1 MEKENNHTLLER
13 LAELWQGLNITL
25 NIVNDEELKHFPVGP
40 FIAIS
45 RHVLGDLDYLLMLQ
59 TLQTSGR
66 ATKVVTYGETAYS
79 HQFSDELVELK
90 DKKARKIFY
99 KLLDKRHKLNK
110 HLDTGGAIGVFPATE
125 DDESTEGRTFDKIW
139 EPAVIKLIRDLQL
152 PVVPISFQAAEP
164 KLLKQLKAHL
174 KNPEENKAP
183 DKELVINVRIGVN
196 ITLQEIAAFGR
207 LARLSRFLRARTLAL
222 GTPID
227 VKQFY
232 FPGNIMVD
240 ATQQIAPPI
249 DIELIRKEIANIRE
263 SNLLFGQAEF
273 EVLTARASQIPN
285 TLLEIGRLREITF
298 RTVDEGSNKPRDI
311 DEFDLYYEQL
321 IIWDKE
327 AGQLVGGYRFGRG
340 DFIYKSY
347 GVKGFYIASLFKFDK
362 PFYPML
368 KESAELGR
376 AYIVPEYQRKRLPL
390 FLLWRGILA
399 FLLKNPQYK
408 YLIGPLS
415 ISKMYSDISKQLI
428 IEFIKK
434 HYYNH
439 QLAQYVKPRKAY
451 KVKIKDIDT
460 DILIENFE
468 GQIQKLDNFIE
479 DIEPFHLRIPVLM
492 KKYIKQN
499 ARIICFNVDPKFS
512 DTLDGLM
519 ILDLSE
525 LPPETIENLKI
536 E

>member
-1 MEKENNHTLLER
+1 MEKANQPASDALHV
-13 LAELWQGLNITL
+13 LWKGLNVT
-25 NIVNDEELKHFPVGP
+25 VNLVKEEELRNFPKGP

-45 RHVLGDLDYLLMLQ
+45 RHIAGDLDYLFMLHVLGL
-59 TLQTSGR
+59 TGR
-66 ATKVVTYGETAYS
+66 VGKVVTYGQAL
-79 HQFSDELVELK
+79 FADRFADELVELE
-90 DKKARKIFY
+90 DRKVRKVFY

-110 HLDTGGAIGVFPATE
+110 HLDNGGAIGVFPARE
-125 DDESTEGRTFDKIW
+125 GDLSNEGRIFDKVW

-152 PVVPISFQAAEP
+152 PVVPISFQPAEP
-164 KLLKQLKAHL
+164 KVLKQLKAHIES
-174 KNPEENKAP
+174 PTEHKAP
-183 DKELVINVRIGVN
+183 EKEILINVRIGAA

-232 FPGNIMVD
+232 FPAIRKLD
-240 ATQQIAPPI
+240 ATQQIAPAV
-249 DIELIRKEIANIRE
+249 DMELIRKEIASIRE
-263 SNLLFGQAEF
+263 QQLLFTQAEF

-298 RTVDEGSNKPRDI
+298 REVDEGSNKPRDI

-327 AGQLVGGYRFGRG
+327 AGQLVGGYRIGRG
-340 DFIYKSY
+340 DFIYRSY
-347 GVKGFYIASLFKFDK
+347 GVKGFYISSLFKFSK
-362 PFYPML
+362 PFYPIL
-368 KESAELGR
+368 QQSAELGR
-376 AYIVPEYQRKRLPL
+376 AYIIPEYQRKRLPL
-390 FLLWRGILA
+390 FLLWRGILV
-399 FLLKNPQYK
+399 FLLQNPQFK

-434 HYYNH
+434 HYFH
-439 QLAQYVKPRKAY
+439 PELAQHVKPRKAY

-468 GQIQKLDNFIE
+468 GEIQKLDNFIE
-479 DIEPFHLRIPVLM
+479 DIEPFQLRIPVLM

-519 ILDLSE
+519 LLDIAE
-525 LPPETIENLKI
+525 LPPETIEALKK

>member
-1 MEKENNHTLLER
+1 MEKNNTKASTDILNQLWS
-13 LAELWQGLNITL
+13 ELGINITL
-25 NIVNDEELKHFPVGP
+25 VNDEEAKHFPNGP

-45 RHVLGDLDYLLMLQ
+45 RHLVGDLDYLLMLEA
-59 TLQTSGR
+59 LKHINR
-66 ATKVVTYGETAYS
+66 ASVVVTYGETEYFDIIGDAI
-79 HQFSDELVELK
+79 VELK
-90 DKKARKIFY
+90 ERKARKVFY
-99 KLLDKRHKLNK
+99 KLLDKKHKLNK
-110 HLDTGGAIGVFPATE
+110 HLDSGGAIGVFPAIE
-125 DDESTEGRTFDKIW
+125 NDENEGRTFDKVW

-152 PVVPISFQAAEP
+152 PVVPISFQASDN
-164 KLLKQLKAHL
+164 KVLKQLKNHL
-174 KNPEENKAP
+174 NNNPDGKGFA
-183 DKELVINVRIGVN
+183 KELTISVRIGAP
-196 ITLQEIAAFGR
+196 ITLPEIAAFGR
-207 LARLSRFLRARTLAL
+207 LSRLSRFLRARTNAL

-232 FPGNIMVD
+232 FPSDIKLD
-240 ATQQIAPPI
+240 AAQQIAQPI
-249 DIELIRKEIANIRE
+249 DIELIRREIGSIRE
-263 SNLLFGQAEF
+263 SNLLFTQAEF
-273 EVLTARASQIPN
+273 EVITARASQIPN

-298 RTVDEGSNKPRDI
+298 RAVDEGSNKPRDI
-311 DEFDLYYEQL
+311 DEYDLYYEQL

-327 AGQLVGGYRFGRG
+327 AGQLVGGYRIGRG
-340 DFIYKSY
+340 DLIYGSY

-362 PFYPML
+362 AFAPIL
-368 KESAELGR
+368 KQSIELGR
-376 AYIVPEYQRKRLPL
+376 AYVVPEYQRKRLPL

-399 FLLKNPQYK
+399 FLLKNPQFK
-408 YLIGPLS
+408 YLMGPLS

-428 IEFIKK
+428 IEFVKK

-439 QLAQYVKPRKAY
+439 ELAKLVKPRRAY

-468 GQIQKLDNFIE
+468 GEIQKLDNFIE

-519 ILDLSE
+519 LLDIAE
-525 LPPETIENLKI
+525 LPPETIDALKV

>member
-1 MEKENNHTLLER
+1 VPEN
-13 LAELWQGLNITL
+13 
-25 NIVNDEELKHFPVGP
+25 PV
-40 FIAIS
+40 
-45 RHVLGDLDYLLMLQ
+45 
-59 TLQTSGR
+59 
-66 ATKVVTYGETAYS
+66 
-79 HQFSDELVELK
+79 
-90 DKKARKIFY
+90 
-99 KLLDKRHKLNK
+99 
-110 HLDTGGAIGVFPATE
+110 
-125 DDESTEGRTFDKIW
+125 
-139 EPAVIKLIRDLQL
+139 
-152 PVVPISFQAAEP
+152 
-164 KLLKQLKAHL
+164 
-174 KNPEENKAP
+174 
-183 DKELVINVRIGVN
+183 VINVRIGTPISV
-196 ITLQEIAAFGR
+196 LEIAAFGR

-232 FPGNIMVD
+232 FPTNLKLD
-240 ATQQIAPPI
+240 ATQQIAAPV
-249 DIELIRKEIANIRE
+249 DIKLIRKEIDNIRQQ
-263 SNLLFGQAEF
+263 NLLFTQAEF

-298 RTVDEGSNKPRDI
+298 REVDEGSNKPRDI
-311 DEFDLYYEQL
+311 DEYDLYYEQL

-327 AGQLVGGYRFGRG
+327 AGQLVGGYRIGRG
-340 DFIYKSY
+340 DFIYRSY
-347 GVKGFYIASLFKFDK
+347 GVKGFYIASLFKFEK
-362 PFYPML
+362 PFHPIL

-399 FLLKNPQYK
+399 FLLQNPQYK
-408 YLIGPLS
+408 YLLGPLS

-428 IEFIKK
+428 IEFVKK

-439 QLAQYVKPRKAY
+439 ELAPLVKPRKAY

-468 GQIQKLDNFIE
+468 GEIQKLDNFIE
-479 DIEPFHLRIPVLM
+479 DIEPFQLRIPVLM

-519 ILDLSE
+519 LLDIAE
-525 LPPETIENLKI
+525 LPPETIEALKI
-536 E
+536 A

>member
-1 MEKENNHTLLER
+1 MEESKYNSTPDK
-13 LAELWQGLNITL
+13 LAAIWSEIGVSLNVI
-25 NIVNDEELKHFPVGP
+25 NDEELKHFPLSP

-45 RHVLGDLDYLLMLQ
+45 RHLIGDLDYLLMLQ
-59 TLQTSGR
+59 ILQTSGR
-66 ATKVVTYGETAYS
+66 ASKVVTYGETN
-79 HQFSDELVELK
+79 FSQQLGNDLVELK
-90 DKKARKIFY
+90 DRKARKEFY
-99 KLLDKRHKLNK
+99 KLLDKKHKLNK
-110 HLDTGGAIGVFPATE
+110 HLDAGGAIGVFPAIE
-125 DDESTEGRTFDKIW
+125 NEELTEGRTFDKIW

-152 PVVPISFQAAEP
+152 PVVPISFQAADL
-164 KLLKQLKAHL
+164 KILKQLKAHL
-174 KNPEENKAP
+174 SNPLENKAP
-183 DKELVINVRIGVN
+183 EKELIINVRIGTP
-196 ITLQEIAAFGR
+196 ISLQEIASFGR

-232 FPGNIMVD
+232 FPGSIKLD
-240 ATQQIAPPI
+240 ATQQIAPAI
-249 DIELIRKEIANIRE
+249 DNELISNEIAHVRE
-263 SNLLFGQAEF
+263 SNLLFTQAEF

-311 DEFDLYYEQL
+311 DEYDLYYEQL
-321 IIWDKE
+321 IIWDKV
-327 AGQLVGGYRFGRG
+327 ANKLVGGYRIGRG
-340 DFIYKSY
+340 DFIYQSY
-347 GVKGFYIASLFKFDK
+347 SAKGFYIASLFKFEK
-362 PFYPML
+362 PFHPIL
-368 KESAELGR
+368 EQSAELGR

-390 FLLWRGILA
+390 FLLWRGIMA
-399 FLLKNPQYK
+399 FLLKNPQFK

-428 IEFIKK
+428 IEFVKK

-439 QLAQYVKPRKAY
+439 ELAQHVKPRKAY
-451 KVKIKDIDT
+451 KVKIKNIDT

-468 GQIQKLDNFIE
+468 GEIQKLDNFIE
-479 DIEPFHLRIPVLM
+479 DIEPFHLRMPVLM

-499 ARIICFNVDPKFS
+499 ARIVCFNVDPKFS

-519 ILDLSE
+519 ILDIAE
-525 LPPETIENLKI
+525 LPSETLENLKT

>member
-1 MEKENNHTLLER
+1 MEMEHSPALLES
-13 LAELWQGLNITL
+13 LNQYWAALNIK
-25 NIVNDEELKHFPVGP
+25 VNLLKEEELKNFPKGP

-45 RHVLGDLDYLLMLQ
+45 RHIAGDLDYLFMLHALSL
-59 TLQTSGR
+59 TGR
-66 ATKVVTYGETAYS
+66 ESKVVTYGETPFTE
-79 HQFSDELVELK
+79 QFGNSLVELE
-90 DKKARKIFY
+90 DRKVRKVFY
-99 KLLDKRHKLNK
+99 KMLDKRHKLNK
-110 HLDTGGAIGVFPATE
+110 HLDAGGAIGVFPAQE
-125 DDESTEGRTFDKIW
+125 GDLSNEGRTFDKLW

-152 PVVPISFQAAEP
+152 PVVPISFQAVEP

-174 KNPEENKAP
+174 ENPEETKAP
-183 DKELVINVRIGVN
+183 EKEVLVNIRIGAA
-196 ITLQEIAAFGR
+196 ITLQEIASFSR

-232 FPGNIMVD
+232 FPSNIKID
-240 ATQQIAPPI
+240 ATQQIAQPI
-249 DIELIRKEIANIRE
+249 DDDLIRKEIANIRDT
-263 SNLLFGQAEF
+263 NLVFTQAEF

-285 TLLEIGRLREITF
+285 ALLEIGRLREITF
-298 RTVDEGSNKPRDI
+298 RAVDEGSNKPRDI

-327 AGQLVGGYRFGRG
+327 AGKLVGGYRIGRG
-340 DFIYKSY
+340 DFIYRSY
-347 GVKGFYIASLFKFDK
+347 GAKGFYIASLFKFEK
-362 PFYPML
+362 PFYPIL
-368 KESAELGR
+368 RQSVELGR
-376 AYIVPEYQRKRLPL
+376 AYIVPDYQRKRLPL

-399 FLLKNPQYK
+399 FLLQNPQFQ

-415 ISKMYSDISKQLI
+415 ISTMYSDISKQLI
-428 IEFIKK
+428 IEFVKK
-434 HYYNH
+434 HYFNH
-439 QLAQYVKPRKAY
+439 ELAQHVKPRKPY

-468 GQIQKLDNFIE
+468 GEIQKLDNFIE
-479 DIEPFHLRIPVLM
+479 DIEPFRLRIPVLM

-499 ARIICFNVDPKFS
+499 AKIICFNVDPKFS

-519 ILDLSE
+519 LLDIKE

>member
-1 MEKENNHTLLER
+1 MEQDNKSSIKDILGQLWEQLGISINYVN
-13 LAELWQGLNITL
+13 AE
-25 NIVNDEELKHFPVGP
+25 EAKHFPNGP
-40 FIAIS
+40 FVAVS
-45 RHVLGDLDYLLMLQ
+45 RHLIGDLDYLLMLEA
-59 TLQTSGR
+59 LQPTNRGSI
-66 ATKVVTYGETAYS
+66 VVTYGETE
-79 HQFSDELVELK
+79 FSSLIGDAIVELK
-90 DKKARKIFY
+90 ERKARKVFY
-99 KLLDKRHKLNK
+99 KLLDKKHKLNK
-110 HLDTGGAIGVFPATE
+110 HLDNGGAIGVFPAIE
-125 DDESTEGRTFDKIW
+125 GDENQDRSFDKVW

-152 PVVPISFQAAEP
+152 PVVPISFQASDA
-164 KLLKQLKAHL
+164 KVLKQFKTFLNSNAEGK
-174 KNPEENKAP
+174 KF
-183 DKELVINVRIGVN
+183 DKELTINVRIGAP
-196 ITLQEIAAFGR
+196 ISLPEIAAFGR
-207 LARLSRFLRARTLAL
+207 LSRLSRFLRARTNAL

-232 FPGNIMVD
+232 FPGDIKLD
-240 ATQQIAPPI
+240 ATQQIAHPI
-249 DIELIRKEIANIRE
+249 DIELIRKEIAQIRE
-263 SNLLFGQAEF
+263 KNLLFGQAEF

-327 AGQLVGGYRFGRG
+327 AGQLVGGYRIGRG
-340 DFIYKSY
+340 DVIFSSY
-347 GVKGFYIASLFKFDK
+347 GIKGFYIASLFKFDK
-362 PFYPML
+362 AFSPIL
-368 KESAELGR
+368 KQSTELGR
-376 AYIVPEYQRKRLPL
+376 AYIIPDYQRKRLPL

-399 FLLKNPQYK
+399 FLLKNPQFK

-434 HYYNH
+434 HYFNH
-439 QLAQYVKPRKAY
+439 ELAQLVKPRRAY

-468 GQIQKLDNFIE
+468 GEIQKLDNFIE

-519 ILDLSE
+519 LLDIAE
-525 LPPETIENLKI
+525 LPPETIEALKI

>member
-1 MEKENNHTLLER
+1 MEKDNNSSIKETL
-13 LAELWQGLNITL
+13 AQFWDQQGIT
-25 NIVNDEELKHFPVGP
+25 VNLVNEDEAKHFPEGP

-45 RHVLGDLDYLLMLQ
+45 RHLVGDLDYLLMLQ
-59 TLQTSGR
+59 ALQHTGR
-66 ATKVVTYGETAYS
+66 ESKVVTYGETQYTNQMGDAI
-79 HQFSDELVELK
+79 VELK
-90 DKKARKIFY
+90 ERKARKVFY
-99 KLLDKRHKLNK
+99 KLLDKKHKLNK
-110 HLDTGGAIGVFPATE
+110 HLDGGGAIGVFPATE
-125 DDESTEGRTFDKIW
+125 GDENTEGRTYDKVW

-152 PVVPISFQAAEP
+152 PVVPISFQASDA
-164 KLLKQLKAHL
+164 KTLRHYKAYL
-174 KNPEENKAP
+174 KNPQEGKP
-183 DKELVINVRIGVN
+183 FDKELTINIRIGVP
-196 ITLQEIAAFGR
+196 ISLPELAAFGR
-207 LARLSRFLRARTLAL
+207 LSRLSRFLRARTLAL
-222 GTPID
+222 GTPMD

-232 FPGNIMVD
+232 FPGDIKLD

-249 DIELIRKEIANIRE
+249 DIELIRKEIGNIRE
-263 SNLLFGQAEF
+263 SNLLFTQSEF

-321 IIWDKE
+321 IIWDKD
-327 AGQLVGGYRFGRG
+327 AGQLVGGYRIGRG
-340 DFIYKSY
+340 DFIYSSY
-347 GVKGFYIASLFKFDK
+347 GVKGFYISSLFKFDK
-362 PFYPML
+362 PFYPFL
-368 KESAELGR
+368 NQSAELGR

-399 FLLKNPQYK
+399 FLLKNPQFK

-428 IEFIKK
+428 IEFVKK

-439 QLAQYVKPRKAY
+439 ELAQMVKPRRAY

-499 ARIICFNVDPKFS
+499 ARIICFNFDPKFS

-519 ILDLSE
+519 LLDIAE
-525 LPPETIENLKI
+525 LPPETIEALKI

>member
-1 MEKENNHTLLER
+1 MEKDNLLPLTETLTQ
-13 LAELWQGLNITL
+13 LWNQLGIKITL
-25 NIVNDEELKHFPVGP
+25 INEEETKHFPKGP
-40 FIAIS
+40 FIAVS
-45 RHVLGDLDYLLMLQ
+45 RHLVGDLDYLIMLEA
-59 TLQTSGR
+59 LKYSSR
-66 ATKVVTYGETAYS
+66 DSVVVTYGET
-79 HQFSDELVELK
+79 QFSNLIGDAIVELK
-90 DKKARKIFY
+90 ERKARKVFY
-99 KLLDKRHKLNK
+99 KLLDKKHKLNK
-110 HLDTGGAIGVFPATE
+110 HLDSGGAIGVFPAIE
-125 DDESTEGRTFDKIW
+125 GDENEGRTFDKVW

-152 PVVPISFQAAEP
+152 PVVPISFQASDA
-164 KLLKQLKAHL
+164 KALKQFKSHL
-174 KNPEENKAP
+174 ANHADGKGFE
-183 DKELVINVRIGVN
+183 KELTISVRIGAP
-196 ITLQEIAAFGR
+196 ITLPELAAFGR
-207 LARLSRFLRARTLAL
+207 LSRLSRFLRARTNAL

-232 FPGNIMVD
+232 FPGNIKLD
-240 ATQQIAPPI
+240 ATQQIAQPI

-327 AGQLVGGYRFGRG
+327 AGQLVGGYRIGRG
-340 DFIYKSY
+340 DFIYSSY
-347 GVKGFYIASLFKFDK
+347 GIKGFYIASLFKFDK
-362 PFYPML
+362 AFAPIL
-368 KESAELGR
+368 KQSTELGR
-376 AYIVPEYQRKRLPL
+376 AYIVPDYQRKRLPL

-399 FLLKNPQYK
+399 FLLKNPQFK

-428 IEFIKK
+428 IEFVQK

-439 QLAQYVKPRKAY
+439 ELAQLVKPRRAY

-468 GQIQKLDNFIE
+468 GEIQKLDNFIE

-519 ILDLSE
+519 LLDIAE
-525 LPPETIENLKI
+525 LPPETIEALKI

>member
-1 MEKENNHTLLER
+1 MEESKNISTIEK
-13 LAELWQGLNITL
+13 LATVWSALGVTL
-25 NIVNDEELKHFPVGP
+25 NIVNEEELKHFPSGP

-45 RHVLGDLDYLLMLQ
+45 RHLIGDLDYLLMLH
-59 TLQTSGR
+59 TLQSEGR
-66 ATKVVTYGETAYS
+66 GSKVVTYGETSYS
-79 HQFSDELVELK
+79 QQFSNDLVELK
-90 DKKARKIFY
+90 DRKARKVFY
-99 KLLDKRHKLNK
+99 KMLDKKHMLNK
-110 HLDTGGAIGVFPATE
+110 HLDAGGAIGVFPAIE

-152 PVVPISFQAAEP
+152 PVLPISFQTTDP
-164 KLLKQLKAHL
+164 KALKQLKAYL
-174 KNPEENKAP
+174 KGPTEGKAP
-183 DKELVINVRIGVN
+183 EKGIVINVRIGTP
-196 ITLQEIAAFGR
+196 ISLQEIAAFGR

-232 FPGNIMVD
+232 FPGTIKLD

-249 DIELIRKEIANIRE
+249 DIELIRNEIANIRE
-263 SNLLFGQAEF
+263 SNLLFTQAEF

-311 DEFDLYYEQL
+311 DEYDLYYEQL
-321 IIWDKE
+321 VIWDKE
-327 AGQLVGGYRFGRG
+327 AGQLVGGYRIGRG
-340 DFIYKSY
+340 DFIYQSY
-347 GVKGFYIASLFKFDK
+347 GAKGFYIASLFKFEK
-362 PFYPML
+362 PFYPL
-368 KESAELGR
+368 LEQSAELGR

-399 FLLKNPQYK
+399 FLLKNPQFK

-428 IEFIKK
+428 IEFVKK

-439 QLAQYVKPRKAY
+439 ELAQHVKPRKAY
-451 KVKIKDIDT
+451 KVKIKNIDT

-468 GQIQKLDNFIE
+468 GEIQKLDNFIE

-499 ARIICFNVDPKFS
+499 ARIVCFNVDPKFS

-519 ILDLSE
+519 ILDIAE
-525 LPPETIENLKI
+525 LPAETIEALKI

>member
-1 MEKENNHTLLER
+1 MEQGSTSSITETLSQIWEQL
-13 LAELWQGLNITL
+13 G
-25 NIVNDEELKHFPVGP
+25 VNVNLVNEEETKHFPSGP

-45 RHVLGDLDYLLMLQ
+45 RHLIGDLDYLLMLQ
-59 TLQTSGR
+59 ALQQNGR
-66 ATKVVTYGETAYS
+66 ENKIVTYGTS
-79 HQFSDELVELK
+79 QFSKHLGDAIVELK
-90 DKKARKIFY
+90 EGKARKAFY
-99 KLLDKRHKLNK
+99 KLLDNKHKLNK
-110 HLDTGGAIGVFPATE
+110 HLNSGGAIGVFPATE
-125 DDESTEGRTFDKIW
+125 GDESAEGKTYDKVW

-152 PVVPISFQAAEP
+152 PVVPISFQSSDA
-164 KLLKQLKAHL
+164 KVLKQLKAHL
-174 KNPEENKAP
+174 KGYDGNKP
-183 DKELVINVRIGVN
+183 FDKELTITIRIGAA
-196 ITLQEIAAFGR
+196 ISLPEIAAFGR
-207 LARLSRFLRARTLAL
+207 LSRLSRFLRARTMAL

-232 FPGNIMVD
+232 FPGDIKLD

-249 DIELIRKEIANIRE
+249 DMELIRKEITTIRE
-263 SNLLFGQAEF
+263 SNLLFTQSEF

-321 IIWDKE
+321 IIWDKD
-327 AGQLVGGYRFGRG
+327 AGQLVGGYRIGRG
-340 DFIYKSY
+340 DFIYSSY

-362 PFYPML
+362 AFSPFL
-368 KESAELGR
+368 NQSAELGR

-399 FLLKNPQYK
+399 FVLKNPQYK

-428 IEFIKK
+428 IEFVKK

-439 QLAQYVKPRKAY
+439 ELAQLVKPRRAY

-519 ILDLSE
+519 LLDIAE
-525 LPPETIENLKI
+525 LPPETIEALKI